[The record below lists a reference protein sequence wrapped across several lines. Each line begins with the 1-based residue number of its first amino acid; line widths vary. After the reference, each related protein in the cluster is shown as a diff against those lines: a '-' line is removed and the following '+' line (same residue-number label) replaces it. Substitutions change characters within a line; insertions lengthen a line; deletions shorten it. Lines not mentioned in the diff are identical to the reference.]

1 MEPSKISISPIDL
14 PSKRLSFNNKHRSI
28 TFWCSSL
35 YLGEILDEGSDL
47 LTLSNQLGG
56 LPGLTAILQLSAIF
70 STVVLAVLVHLVF
83 ALDRLLPVAV
93 LVLRLDASSRS
104 LDILQ

>member
-35 YLGEILDEGSDL
+35 YLGEIIDDGSDL
-47 LTLSNQLGG
+47 LALSDQLGG
-56 LPGLTAILQLSAIF
+56 LPGLTAILQLSTIL
-70 STVVLAVLVHLVF
+70 STVVLAVLIHLVF
-83 ALDRLLPVAV
+83 TLDRLFSVAV
-93 LVLRLDASSRS
+93 LILRLDASNRP